1 MSGHSGLDD
10 NFLPAL
16 SAEFGSILILFYQ
29 QWGLTL
35 LVMEWLKKSKLVTGN
50 ISYSVYSS
58 NSLNFLYVLFALLQE
73 QVKNMKPNG

>member
-16 SAEFGSILILFYQ
+16 GAAFDSILIIFYHH
-29 QWGLTL
+29 WGLTL

-58 NSLNFLYVLFALLQE
+58 DSLNFLYVLFAFLQE